1 MWSFEYSIEYFAFV
15 MSGWSSK
22 SNYITF
28 SYYMS
33 KFVISGITKK
43 KKNIND
49 FFFVFC
55 FSFVWQLKR
64 H

>member
-43 KKNIND
+43 KNILMI
-49 FFFVFC
+49 FFLFFVLV
-55 FSFVWQLKR
+55 SFGS
-64 H
+64 